1 MIEYNN
7 DMCAGTAF
15 AAAQKPQSRRS
26 EIGGKHM
33 ARILKK
39 IPDFKL
45 PKFKM
50 RDFEEI
56 EELKMEYTPD
66 DLERMKEKLPAGRR
80 HRECYPGTDYKTVR
94 EIFDRSTTIYK
105 DKEFILETFNKKKGF
120 EEITYGQFRKDVID
134 FGTGLSKGLKLE
146 AEKVIIIGE
155 TTYDWY
161 VSYMALLC
169 GAGIAVPCD
178 KELPENELENL
189 INRSEAAAIIF
200 SPKLKDLI
208 KKASSKCPC
217 VKYCIEMKSDDGF
230 DDKDKRFV
238 GFDFVKDE
246 GHVFIEMGDTSLMDK
261 AIDPDAFAVL
271 IFTSG
276 TTSAAKGVMISIMNL
291 AANVNAVTPFVMIYP
306 EDRLLSVLP
315 LHHTYE
321 STIGFIYPMSM
332 GASIVVCQGLKHLV
346 SDMQATQ
353 PTSMIAVPLLL
364 EAVYKKINK
373 NIEKSGKASMVN
385 TMIRLTNGLK
395 NVGIDVKR
403 KVFKDIY
410 AGLGGKLRILVSAAA
425 PIDMKVGKWFE
436 DIGLLFLQ
444 GYGLTETAP
453 IAALT
458 PDFDTR
464 VGSAGKAVCG
474 DEIMI
479 KDPNER
485 GEGEILIKGKTVML
499 GYYQNPEATAEAVKD
514 GWFNSGDIG
523 YMDDEGFLYITGRS
537 KNVIVTQ
544 NGKNIYP
551 EEIEGLLGKV
561 PEIAECMVYG
571 KEVSGEKELI
581 ITARVIPDYNAIEE
595 LHGKDRKNPEEPFT
609 EDEIYKIIWNQIKQ
623 VNRKLTNYKCIK
635 KLEIKTDRFEKTS
648 TMKIKRYAE
657 LQKDK

>member
-1 MIEYNN
+1 
-7 DMCAGTAF
+7 
-15 AAAQKPQSRRS
+15 
-26 EIGGKHM
+26 M

-50 RDFEEI
+50 KEFEEI
-56 EELKMEYTPD
+56 EELKLEYTPD
-66 DLERMKEKLPAGRR
+66 DLEKMKEKLPAGRR
-80 HRECYPGTDYKTVR
+80 HRECYPGTDYKTVK

-120 EEITYGQFRKDVID
+120 EEITYGQFRNDVID
-134 FGTGLSKGLKLE
+134 FGTGLTKGLKLE
-146 AEKVIIIGE
+146 DEKVIIIGE
-155 TTYDWY
+155 TTYHWY

-178 KELPENELENL
+178 RELPENELENL

-208 KKASSKCPC
+208 KKASAKCPC
-217 VKYCIEMKSDDGF
+217 VKYCIEMKSGEGF

-238 GFDFVKDE
+238 GFDYVKEE
-246 GHVFIEMGDTSLMDK
+246 GHVFTEMGDTSLMDK

-276 TTSAAKGVMISIMNL
+276 NTSVAKGVMISNMNL
-291 AANVNAVTPFVMIYP
+291 AANINAVTPFVMLYP

-321 STIGFIYPMSM
+321 STIGFIYPMAM

-385 TMIRLTNGLK
+385 TMIRLTNGLR

-464 VGSAGKAVCG
+464 VGSAGKAVHG

-581 ITARVIPDYNAIEE
+581 ITARVIPDYNVIEE
-595 LHGKDRKNPEEPFT
+595 LHGKDRKNPDEPFT

-635 KLEIKTDRFEKTS
+635 KLKIKTDQFEKTS